1 MDCELKK
8 GNSPLLFC
16 KPNLKETEMTSDM
29 NAHSIAKTY
38 LFYIHNGLRY
48 LIKSA
53 AESTLELVRKGANGE
68 ADHISLKYDELSEE
82 NFAVLKANMG
92 RLAGASPNFHGYKH
106 KKHDLYINPLMGV
119 SADEVRALHSSGQYE
134 IQLKAKTSQLFIEE
148 NVALISKSVLA
159 SIEDSEVC
167 VFIYKPAD
175 IVVEAISQFFNLKG
189 FWVEHEKMPSG
200 NVAFTLYW

>member
-1 MDCELKK
+1 
-8 GNSPLLFC
+8 
-16 KPNLKETEMTSDM
+16 MTADM
-29 NAHSIAKTY
+29 INAHAQSIARGY
-38 LFYIHNGLRY
+38 LFYIHKGLRY

-68 ADHISLKYDELSEE
+68 ANHVSLKYDELSEE

-92 RLAGASPNFHGYKH
+92 VLAGAGHNFQKH
-106 KKHDLYINPLMGV
+106 KKDGLYINPLLGI
-119 SADEVRALHSSGQYE
+119 SADEVRALHASGQYE
-134 IQLKAKTSQLFIEE
+134 VQLKAKIDRLSIEE

-159 SIEDSEVC
+159 SIEESEVC

-175 IVVEAISQFFNLKG
+175 MVVEAISQFFNLKG
-189 FWVEHEKMPSG
+189 FWVDHEKIPNG